1 MFIMKIEKF
10 WRSVKEEIS
19 QIANLDIPEGCQ
31 NCEILKRIQNLDKKL
46 NAPKI
51 QYRKRGNY
59 YYFYEMEWHY
69 DKEVK
74 EGRRKTLAK
83 LGRISI
89 KNYEINREKIKALAK
104 EGNKEELMEVL
115 EQY

>member
-1 MFIMKIEKF
+1 MKTEKF
-10 WRSVKEEIS
+10 WRSIKEEIS

-51 QYRKRGNY
+51 QWRESGNY
-59 YYFYEMEWHY
+59 IYFYETEWFY

-74 EGRRKTLAK
+74 EGRRKIKEK
-83 LGRISI
+83 LGRILI
-89 KNYEINREKIKALAK
+89 KNYELNKEKLSALAK
-104 EGNKEELMEVL
+104 EGNKKGLIEVL

>member
-1 MFIMKIEKF
+1 MFIMKTEKF
-10 WRSVKEEIS
+10 WRSIKEEIS
-19 QIANLDIPEGCQ
+19 QIANLNIPEECQ
-31 NCEILKRIQNLDKKL
+31 NCEILKAIQNLDKKL

-51 QYRKRGNY
+51 QWRESGNY
-59 YYFYEMEWHY
+59 IYFYETEWYY

-74 EGRRKTLAK
+74 EGRREILDK
-83 LGRISI
+83 LGRVSI

-104 EGNKEELMEVL
+104 EGNKKELKKYL

>member
-19 QIANLDIPEGCQ
+19 QIANLNIPEECQ

-59 YYFYEMEWHY
+59 CYFYEMEWYY

-74 EGRRKTLAK
+74 EGRRKIREK
-83 LGRISI
+83 LGKISLEKYESN
-89 KNYEINREKIKALAK
+89 KNKIKQMS
-104 EGNKEELMEVL
+104 KEELQKYL
-115 EQY
+115 DQY

>member
-31 NCEILKRIQNLDKKL
+31 NCEILKRIHNLDKKL

-59 YYFYEMEWHY
+59 YYFYETEWYY

-74 EGRRKTLAK
+74 EGRRNILAK
-83 LGRISI
+83 LGRISM
-89 KNYEINREKIKALAK
+89 KNYEINREKIKILAK
-104 EGNKEELMEVL
+104 EGNKEELREVL

>member
-1 MFIMKIEKF
+1 MIIMNGKKF
-10 WRSVKEEIS
+10 WRSVKEEVS

-59 YYFYEMEWHY
+59 YYFYVMVIVY
-69 DKEVK
+69 NPSVK
-74 EGRRKTLAK
+74 EGRRKIKEK

-89 KNYEINREKIKALAK
+89 EKYESNKNKITRMS
-104 EGNKEELMEVL
+104 KEELQKYL